1 MQAVRKCWRGYF
13 DKSDLGIPAVGTIG
27 AQRAMIVIRHPA
39 RSLARH
45 ARCEEGCAGCGPPK
59 ATFSFVSVN
68 CPPCDSTATAMRPLL
83 QHASR
88 SLTANVGSTISSWTR
103 PSNAFVRQAPSICLR
118 CQYRTVSNPA
128 RRSNTGWR
136 SSNAPEIWSRRTFSG
151 TVRRSEEKG
160 PSTPSQTKPMPPPAS
175 GPKRASTG
183 RVEDTA
189 PESFSSLEG
198 QERLQEDTDALQQ
211 DQVKGRGPSS
221 SAETIAGEPLTPQ
234 PDRQARSTTSDS
246 KDNVAD
252 HIARVP
258 DEQLPSHR
266 ERQRWDFSKRLSEL
280 MDDLLPKLAVVTQK
294 VNTYTGT
301 DYSGVEALRREIQEQ
316 EKLVKARRAA
326 IDTAKQALD
335 TAHGG
340 QASAQKEVVA
350 LLERKHS
357 WSATDLERYMS
368 LIRSEHINDQAIR
381 QAKDRVISAEA
392 ALEEAR
398 TQLEKRERAQYHE
411 EQIWSDT
418 IRRNSTWVTFVLM
431 GVNIFLLLLSLAIL
445 EPWRR
450 RRMVREIKGALEAQR
465 AAAPTTLA
473 ATVPGVVSHE
483 LAAIE
488 EEIDRVAEAMNLT
501 NELESTSED
510 MDQSPAADLI
520 SVPIGLPT
528 PDVVL
533 PSAAPVTVDEAAASS
548 RPSIDIAEKY
558 STRDDKVGGWSSR
571 VTSIAQDIV
580 SERVISMRRIDY
592 TTAVLQGAAAGAV
605 ITGAIIAMLRPH

>member
-1 MQAVRKCWRGYF
+1 
-13 DKSDLGIPAVGTIG
+13 
-27 AQRAMIVIRHPA
+27 
-39 RSLARH
+39 
-45 ARCEEGCAGCGPPK
+45 
-59 ATFSFVSVN
+59 
-68 CPPCDSTATAMRPLL
+68 
-83 QHASR
+83 
-88 SLTANVGSTISSWTR
+88 
-103 PSNAFVRQAPSICLR
+103 
-118 CQYRTVSNPA
+118 
-128 RRSNTGWR
+128 
-136 SSNAPEIWSRRTFSG
+136 
-151 TVRRSEEKG
+151 
-160 PSTPSQTKPMPPPAS
+160 MPPPAS
-175 GPKRASTG
+175 EPKRASVG

-189 PESFSSLEG
+189 AGSFSSLEG
-198 QERLQEDTDALQQ
+198 QVRLQEDTAPLQEE
-211 DQVKGRGPSS
+211 QVKDRGPPPN
-221 SAETIAGEPLTPQ
+221 AETIAGEPLTPQ
-234 PDRQARSTTSDS
+234 PSRPAQSPASDS

-252 HIARVP
+252 NIARVP

-450 RRMVREIKGALEAQR
+450 RRMVREIKSALEAQR
-465 AAAPTTLA
+465 ATAPTTLA
-473 ATVPGVVSHE
+473 AALPGIVSHD

-501 NELESTSED
+501 SEPESISED
-510 MDQSPAADLI
+510 MEQSPAADSI
-520 SVPIGLPT
+520 PVPIGLPT
-528 PDVVL
+528 PDVAV
-533 PSAAPVTVDEAAASS
+533 PNAPLIVDEAVAPSP
-548 RPSIDIAEKY
+548 PSIDIAEKY
-558 STRDDKVGGWSSR
+558 STRDDKIGGWSSR

-592 TTAVLQGAAAGAV
+592 TTAILQGAAAGAV
-605 ITGAIIAMLRPH
+605 ITGAIIAMLRPQ

>member
-1 MQAVRKCWRGYF
+1 
-13 DKSDLGIPAVGTIG
+13 
-27 AQRAMIVIRHPA
+27 
-39 RSLARH
+39 
-45 ARCEEGCAGCGPPK
+45 
-59 ATFSFVSVN
+59 
-68 CPPCDSTATAMRPLL
+68 
-83 QHASR
+83 
-88 SLTANVGSTISSWTR
+88 
-103 PSNAFVRQAPSICLR
+103 
-118 CQYRTVSNPA
+118 
-128 RRSNTGWR
+128 
-136 SSNAPEIWSRRTFSG
+136 
-151 TVRRSEEKG
+151 
-160 PSTPSQTKPMPPPAS
+160 MPPPAS
-175 GPKRASTG
+175 EPKRASTG

-211 DQVKGRGPSS
+211 DQVKDRGPSP

-234 PDRQARSTTSDS
+234 PDRQAQSTTSDS

-450 RRMVREIKGALEAQR
+450 RRMVREIKSALEAQR
-465 AAAPTTLA
+465 AIAPTTLA
-473 ATVPGVVSHE
+473 AAVPGVVSNE

-501 NELESTSED
+501 SESESTSED

-520 SVPIGLPT
+520 FVPIGLPT

-533 PSAAPVTVDEAAASS
+533 PSATPVTVDEAVVSS